1 MPADPVSLNALTLA
15 GAALVAALGSMI
27 NAIAGGGTLLTFPS
41 LVALGV
47 PPLSANATNAV
58 SMSIGTLGSAWGYR
72 NRMAGM
78 GRWALLFTIPSA
90 LGAALG
96 ALLLLWT
103 PPDRF
108 DAIVPWLVLGATALF
123 AAQGPLLRLIRG
135 KPGIQPA
142 GPETDDRVPAHSV
155 AALLSQFAVGIY
167 GGYFGAGMGIMMLT
181 VLGFLGFRDIHQMNG
196 VKNVAGS
203 CINFVASC
211 LFLASG
217 IVDWPVAVVMAVG
230 ATAGGYLASQLAQRV
245 SQLAV
250 RRAILAIGVF
260 SGLWLLR

>member
-1 MPADPVSLNALTLA
+1 MPADTVSLDLVTLA
-15 GAALVAALGSMI
+15 GAAVAAAVGSMI

-47 PPLSANATNAV
+47 TPLSANATNAV

-72 NRMAGM
+72 NRMEGL
-78 GRWALLFTIPSA
+78 GRWAVLFTIPSA

-123 AAQGPLLRLIRG
+123 AAQGPLLRLIKG
-135 KPGIQPA
+135 HQATEASSGTA
-142 GPETDDRVPAHSV
+142 DVVPAHS
-155 AALLSQFAVGIY
+155 ALALLSQFVVGIY
-167 GGYFGAGMGIMMLT
+167 GGYFGAAMGIMMLT

-196 VKNVAGS
+196 VKTIAS
-203 CINFVASC
+203 TCINFVASC
-211 LFLASG
+211 LFLVSG
-217 IVDWPVAVVMAVG
+217 IVDWPVALVMAVG
-230 ATAGGYLASQLAQRV
+230 GTLGGYLASRLAQRV

>member
-1 MPADPVSLNALTLA
+1 MPADSVSLNLVTLA
-15 GAALVAALGSMI
+15 GAAIAAAAGSMI

-41 LVALGV
+41 LIALGIT
-47 PPLSANATNAV
+47 PLSANATNAV

-72 NRMAGM
+72 NRMAGL
-78 GRWALLFTIPSA
+78 GRWAVLFTIPSA

-123 AAQGPLLRLIRG
+123 AAQGPLLRLFRR
-135 KPGIQPA
+135 PGTEAAP
-142 GPETDDRVPAHSV
+142 GHTDIVPAHST
-155 AALLSQFAVGIY
+155 AALISQFAVGIY
-167 GGYFGAGMGIMMLT
+167 GGYFGAAMGIMMLT

-196 VKNVAGS
+196 VKTVAS
-203 CINFVASC
+203 TCINFVASC

-217 IVDWPVAVVMAVG
+217 IVDWPVALVMAIG
-230 ATAGGYLASQLAQRV
+230 GTLGGYLASRLAQRV
-245 SQLAV
+245 SQVAV
-250 RRAILAIGVF
+250 RRAILAIGVI
-260 SGLWLLR
+260 SGLWLFR